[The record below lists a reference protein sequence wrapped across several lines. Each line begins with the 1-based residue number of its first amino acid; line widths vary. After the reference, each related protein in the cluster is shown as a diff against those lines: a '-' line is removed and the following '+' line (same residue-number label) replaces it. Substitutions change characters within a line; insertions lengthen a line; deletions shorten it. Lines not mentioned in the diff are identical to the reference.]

1 MYILMGAW
9 ASLSVGCQHWSRTI
23 YKFLRT
29 MYKMVQ
35 NYIKKIAELYIKFAL
50 FLPIVHVPLMGNIC
64 LRSPPNSPLLG
75 LAQVLYILQR
85 EAG

>member
-1 MYILMGAW
+1 MCDGYMLLIENHFFVDACNLQFHSPFLMAKFRLYTHIYIYVLMGAW

-35 NYIKKIAELYIKFAL
+35 NYIK
-50 FLPIVHVPLMGNIC
+50 
-64 LRSPPNSPLLG
+64 
-75 LAQVLYILQR
+75 ILQNYI
-85 EAG
+85 